1 MGKRELANLINL
13 THRLINL
20 HKTRNHAH
28 LETRL
33 GCSPAKPLARVA
45 SSSKCPSPPWYQ
57 GPDILILQEPCPGV
71 CTMVFIAHKYI
82 PAHYSFSCPLRK
94 GCTSSDSRAPPQHFQ
109 VFFQPT
115 CWWSS
120 WPRAFLTVCIVLTGA
135 HVKVKLSSALGTSC
149 LFPGGSDLSSVPTP
163 LSPLV
168 WAQQSPTDWQVK
180 KQVVCLRIG
189 NCRLMK
195 FYL

>member
-1 MGKRELANLINL
+1 MPTWKHDLVVHLQNPLPVLHPHPSVPLLPNIRDL
-13 THRLINL
+13 TSWFY
-20 HKTRNHAH
+20 RNHV
-28 LETRL
+28 LEFAL
-33 GCSPAKPLARVA
+33 
-45 SSSKCPSPPWYQ
+45 WF
-57 GPDILILQEPCPGV
+57 
-71 CTMVFIAHKYI
+71 FIAHKYI

-180 KQVVCLRIG
+180 KKKVVCLRIG